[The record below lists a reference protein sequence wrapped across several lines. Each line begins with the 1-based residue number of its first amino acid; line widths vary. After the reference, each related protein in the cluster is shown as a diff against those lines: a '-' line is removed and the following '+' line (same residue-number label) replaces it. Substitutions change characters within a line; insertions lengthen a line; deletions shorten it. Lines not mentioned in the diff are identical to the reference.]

1 MLGVMH
7 PKMTINNE
15 SQNQMNEEIDLSN
28 SKNNKKSYDRYIQ
41 SISERESKIL
51 REKNQKSILENQ

>member
-41 SISERESKIL
+41 SISERESKNL
-51 REKNQKSILENQ
+51 RE